1 MAGEIKYIKINGTE
15 VKTPLVLASM
25 AGITDADYVLEREK
39 YAGVAFIGGYN
50 TDEASRIASEEIEKC
65 GRKEFNLGFDDI
77 AAELD
82 KLKNKNIIIGLNL
95 RGSEPESFL
104 SATEKFG
111 KGIIY
116 EIDAHC
122 RQEPMKK
129 AKCGEYLLEN
139 TDKLC
144 RIVAEL
150 AVKGYT
156 VSVKVR
162 AGVTNDKLLAKNLW
176 EAGAKIIHVDLMDF
190 GYSKVRQIRNS
201 CPLIIIANNGV
212 TNPDT
217 MMDYFSHGAD
227 LVSLARGANSDTLMA
242 LNRFIKATADSVGWY
257 NAPKQLCR
265 GGDLRSLAFCCM
277 PVKQCP
283 LLPALDS
290 IKMPREFYLKL
301 KQKSVKGTPL
311 AEGSHT
317 CFGSLAFCC
326 KTSTPCMFRDMTLNS
341 IKLEKN
347 EYMKL
352 KRQLSEK
359 IMEQI
364 FKNA

>member
-1 MAGEIKYIKINGTE
+1 MADENRYIKINGTAL
-15 VKTPLVLASM
+15 KSPLVLASM
-25 AGITDADYVLEREK
+25 AGLTDADYVLERK
-39 YAGVAFIGGYN
+39 SNVGAAFIGGYN
-50 TDEASRIASEEIEKC
+50 TDEASKKASEEIEKC
-65 GRKEFNLGFDDI
+65 GRKEFSADFDEI
-77 AAELD
+77 EAELN
-82 KLKNKNIIIGLNL
+82 KLKNTDIIVGLNL
-95 RGSEPESFL
+95 RGSSPESFL
-104 SATEKFG
+104 SAAQRFG
-111 KGIIY
+111 KKIIY

-129 AKCGEYLLEN
+129 AQCGEYLLEN
-139 TDKLC
+139 PEKLYE
-144 RIVAEL
+144 IVKAL
-150 AVKGYT
+150 SAKGYT
-156 VSVKVR
+156 VSVKTR
-162 AGVTNDKLLAKNLW
+162 AGVTNDKVLAKELW
-176 EAGAKIIHVDLMDF
+176 KAGAKIIHVDLMDA

-212 TNPDT
+212 TNPDK

-227 LVSLARGANSDTLMA
+227 LVSLARGANAENLTG
-242 LNRFIKATADSVGWY
+242 LNRFIRATADSVGWY

-290 IKMPREFYLKL
+290 IDMPREFYLKL
-301 KQKSVKGTPL
+301 KQKSAAGTPL

-326 KTSTPCMFRDMTLNS
+326 KTSTPCMFRDMTLSS

-352 KRQLSEK
+352 KHQLSEK